1 MKTSLAVSTMYADE
15 REVHLQGLTEDSPYC
30 GKGATQRISAAH
42 TKHTPNQLSTLLLV
56 SASCRRQRG
65 RLPEGVSATGSFSM
79 RHRAVVFGNGARVEA
94 DMVLRLLAT

>member
-42 TKHTPNQLSTLLLV
+42 THTKHTPNQLSMLLLL

-65 RLPEGVSATGSFSM
+65 RLPEGVA
-79 RHRAVVFGNGARVEA
+79 
-94 DMVLRLLAT
+94 